1 MESIGSA
8 ALPAGGRAGIG
19 PEAALSLTDFFSRIA
34 RSLTDAGVPFMLT
47 GSLAAAYYGTPRATQ
62 DIDLVIDP
70 EEPQLERLLDL
81 LLDGGLY
88 VSREAAADAWVQ
100 EGQFNV
106 IDSSTG
112 WKADLI
118 IRRAREFSRTEF
130 DRRQPTQLFGVE
142 IALATAEDLIIAKL
156 EWSERGNSE
165 LQRLDIVQLLESGG
179 ESLDMDYLNKWVLG
193 LGLEEAWAKLERY
206 RS

>member
-1 MESIGSA
+1 M
-8 ALPAGGRAGIG
+8 
-19 PEAALSLTDFFSRIA
+19 SLTDFFSRIA

-88 VSREAAADAWVQ
+88 VNREAAADAWVQ

-130 DRRQPTQLFGVE
+130 DRRQPTQLFG
-142 IALATAEDLIIAKL
+142 
-156 EWSERGNSE
+156 
-165 LQRLDIVQLLESGG
+165 
-179 ESLDMDYLNKWVLG
+179 
-193 LGLEEAWAKLERY
+193 
-206 RS
+206 